1 MQKDS
6 KVYIAGHKGLV
17 GAAIKRKLEKDGY
30 TNLIYKT
37 HSELDLMDDLAVQEF
52 FDLERPEYVFL
63 FAAKVGGI
71 ISNRDH
77 PAEFLYENLKIELN
91 VIGNA
96 HKYKVKKLMMPGSTC
111 IYPKLAEQP
120 LKEESLLT
128 GSLEPTN
135 EAYAIAKIAG
145 IKLCQSFNKQYG
157 TNFIS
162 VMPTSIYGPNDN
174 FDPTESHV
182 IPALI
187 RRFHDA
193 KIDKLESVIMWGTG
207 TPRREFMHVDDM
219 ADALVYLMNNYDGS
233 ELINIGM
240 GDDIPI
246 NDLAIAISKV
256 VGYEGKIEHDLT
268 KPDGTPRKLVDT
280 SKLDETGWKPKVSL
294 EEGLKETYEWFLENV
309 VKDSNSS

>member
-1 MQKDS
+1 MEKNS
-6 KVYIAGHKGLV
+6 KIYIAGHNGLV

-30 TNLIYKT
+30 LNLIYRS
-37 HSELDLMDDLAVQEF
+37 HSELDLMDNLAVESF
-52 FDLERPEYVFL
+52 FKTEKPEYVFL

-71 ISNRDH
+71 LSNRDR
-77 PAEFLYENLKIELN
+77 PTEFLFNNLKIELN
-91 VIGNA
+91 VIENA
-96 HKYKVKKLMMPGSTC
+96 YIYKVKKLMMPGSTC

-120 LKEESLLT
+120 LQEDSLLT
-128 GSLEPTN
+128 GPLEPTN

-145 IKLCQSFNKQYG
+145 IKLCQFFNHQYG

-174 FDPTESHV
+174 FDPSESHV

-193 KIDKLESVIMWGTG
+193 KINNLETVVMWGTG

-219 ADALVYLMNNYDGS
+219 ADALVYLINNYDGS

-240 GDDIPI
+240 GNDIPI
-246 NDLAIAISKV
+246 NDLALAISKI
-256 VGYEGKIEHDLT
+256 VGYKGKIEHDLT

-280 SKLDETGWKPKVSL
+280 TKLDKTGWKPKVSL
-294 EEGLKETYEWFLENV
+294 ENGLKETYEWFLENII
-309 VKDSNSS
+309 K

>member
-1 MQKDS
+1 
-6 KVYIAGHKGLV
+6 
-17 GAAIKRKLEKDGY
+17 
-30 TNLIYKT
+30 
-37 HSELDLMDDLAVQEF
+37 
-52 FDLERPEYVFL
+52 
-63 FAAKVGGI
+63 
-71 ISNRDH
+71 
-77 PAEFLYENLKIELN
+77 
-91 VIGNA
+91 
-96 HKYKVKKLMMPGSTC
+96 MMPGSTC

>member
-6 KVYIAGHKGLV
+6 KIYIAGHAGLM
-17 GAAIKRKLEKDGY
+17 GAAIIRRLKADGY
-30 TNLIYKT
+30 TNLVYKT
-37 HSELDLMDDLAVQEF
+37 HSELELMDDVAVDNF
-52 FDLERPEYVFL
+52 FKNEQPEYVFL

-120 LKEESLLT
+120 LKEESLLA
-128 GSLEPTN
+128 GLLEPTN
-135 EAYAIAKIAG
+135 EAYAIAKISG

-174 FDPTESHV
+174 FDPAESHV

-193 KIDKLESVIMWGTG
+193 KINKLESVVMWGTG

-240 GDDIPI
+240 GNDIPI
-246 NDLAIAISKV
+246 NDLASGIAKV
-256 VGYEGKIEHDLT
+256 IGYEGKIEHDLT

-280 SKLDETGWKPKVSL
+280 SKLDETGWKPKVTL
-294 EEGLKETYEWFLENV
+294 EDGLKETYKWFLGNIVNKE
-309 VKDSNSS
+309 

>member
-1 MQKDS
+1 MDKNS
-6 KVYIAGHKGLV
+6 KIYIAGHTGLM
-17 GAAIKRKLEKDGY
+17 GAAIMRKLVTDGY
-30 TNLIYKT
+30 TNLVYRT
-37 HSELDLMDDLAVQEF
+37 HGELDLMDDVAVENF
-52 FDLERPEYVFL
+52 FETEKPEYVLL

-71 ISNRDH
+71 IANRDH
-77 PAEFLYENLKIELN
+77 PVEFLYDNLKIEIN

-96 HKYKVKKLMMPGSTC
+96 HKYNVKKLMMSGSTC

-120 LKEESLLT
+120 LKEESLLA
-128 GSLEPTN
+128 GPLEVTS
-135 EAYAIAKIAG
+135 ESYSIAKIAG
-145 IKLCQSFNKQYG
+145 IKLCQAFNTQYG

-193 KIDKLESVIMWGTG
+193 KINNLESVVMWGTG
-207 TPRREFMHVDDM
+207 TPKREFMHVDDM

-240 GDDIPI
+240 GGDISM
-246 NDLAIAISKV
+246 NDLSFSIAKV
-256 VGYEGKIEHDLT
+256 VGYQGKIEHDLT
-268 KPDGTPRKLVDT
+268 KPDGVPRKLVDT
-280 SKLDETGWKPKVSL
+280 SKLDKTGWKPKISL
-294 EEGLKETYEWFLENV
+294 EDGLKETYKWFLENV
-309 VKDSNSS
+309 VKKE